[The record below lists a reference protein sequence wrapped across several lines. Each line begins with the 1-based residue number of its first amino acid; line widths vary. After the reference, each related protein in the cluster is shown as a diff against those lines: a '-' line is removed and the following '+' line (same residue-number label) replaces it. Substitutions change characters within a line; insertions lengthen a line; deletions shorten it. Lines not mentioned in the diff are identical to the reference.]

1 MSSKS
6 PTTPHPPRS
15 NAPSTPFRKHHP
27 DHNPSDPHASR
38 RFVRVSEAYSVLSAP
53 AKRAAYDRDMR
64 HSHAHTHQPT
74 SPAHHYA
81 SGPAGGRPASG
92 LGRRRPIV
100 NSTRGT
106 FKGPPPSFYRQG
118 GWGDHHEKRKA
129 AHDQAATAGA
139 GGASTASSGLGGMGP
154 GQHPFRDENHV
165 PHFDNASHK
174 RTHQKQDQRRA
185 SRRMP
190 DEPSI
195 GTGGDSPVAFVVIR
209 DTQEEA
215 EEAASKEQS

>member
-1 MSSKS
+1 M
-6 PTTPHPPRS
+6 
-15 NAPSTPFRKHHP
+15 
-27 DHNPSDPHASR
+27 
-38 RFVRVSEAYSVLSAP
+38 
-53 AKRAAYDRDMR
+53 
-64 HSHAHTHQPT
+64 
-74 SPAHHYA
+74 
-81 SGPAGGRPASG
+81 
-92 LGRRRPIV
+92 

-129 AHDQAATAGA
+129 AHDQAAAAGTS
-139 GGASTASSGLGGMGP
+139 GASTASSGLGGMGP

-195 GTGGDSPVAFVVIR
+195 GTGGDSPVAFVVIVSVILVV
-209 DTQEEA
+209 
-215 EEAASKEQS
+215 ASLVPLLFAPRETPKRRPKKQPAKISPKPET